1 MGGSHQ
7 LIIRYRRP
15 ATFLCTAAFSSRRLA
30 YQWSPPITD
39 LHVARDQERR
49 IADIGCSL
57 ADNGDAKVGCRKP
70 GAVGLSPGVDRV
82 LHSNEIPIDIELVR
96 TLVGRVMPD
105 YSDAPV
111 RRLASSGSTNALFR
125 LGDEFLLRLPRQPGG
140 SAAISKEATWLPILA
155 PRLPVDVP
163 EVVAVFEPD
172 RDYCERWSVVRWIDG
187 EHPEVIGAE
196 TSVHPRREDLATD
209 LAAVLAALSRADV
222 PAEAV
227 NNPGLRSYRGEPIA
241 TMDRATRENI
251 ERCRSLRDFG
261 FDLNAAERLWDE
273 AMRLPGAADRV
284 SPRWYHGDLAAEN
297 LLLRNGKLAA
307 VLDFGGLSVGD
318 PTVDLVVA
326 WEILDAP
333 ARELFR
339 RQLGVDD
346 ATWLRGRAWALSITL
361 MIWYYWTTMPER
373 RASRM
378 TVGRNVLA
386 DAGYSV

>member
-1 MGGSHQ
+1 MDH
-7 LIIRYRRP
+7 
-15 ATFLCTAAFSSRRLA
+15 A
-30 YQWSPPITD
+30 
-39 LHVARDQERR
+39 LH
-49 IADIGCSL
+49 G
-57 ADNGDAKVGCRKP
+57 
-70 GAVGLSPGVDRV
+70 
-82 LHSNEIPIDIELVR
+82 NEIPIDIELVR

-105 YSDAPV
+105 YADAPV
-111 RRLASSGSTNALFR
+111 RRLASSGSTNVLFR
-125 LGDEFLLRLPRQPGG
+125 LGDEFLVRLPRQPGG
-140 SAAISKEATWLPILA
+140 SAAITKEATWLPFLA
-155 PRLPVDVP
+155 PMLPVSVP
-163 EVVAVFEPD
+163 EVVAMFEPH
-172 RDYCERWSVVRWIDG
+172 RDYSERWSVVRWIDG
-187 EHPEVIGAE
+187 EHPEVIEPE
-196 TSVHPRREDLATD
+196 TSVLPRRENLAKDLAE
-209 LAAVLAALSRADV
+209 VLEALSRADV

-227 NNPGLRSYRGEPIA
+227 NNPDLQSYRGEPIA

-251 ERCRSLRDFG
+251 ERCRSLEDFD
-261 FDLNAAERLWDE
+261 FNLDAAERVWDE

-297 LLLRNGKLAA
+297 LLLRDGKLAA

-326 WEILDAP
+326 WEVLDPP

-378 TVGRNVLA
+378 KVGRNVLA
-386 DAGYSV
+386 DAGYVV